1 LPMDITN
8 WRYKE
13 VNDIRVYV
21 SEAVIKEIESSVNAS
36 PEKETGGC
44 LFGSYDRDYN
54 IIYVYYMVSAPGDSI
69 QTSVS
74 FIRGFKGLTSEY
86 ERITKLTYH
95 QVRYLGEW
103 HSHPN
108 MANTPSDTD
117 KQQFKELWK
126 EQQSQDLPFVQMI
139 HGNNGLYIAATM

>member
-1 LPMDITN
+1 MSTWIQYPSTN
-8 WRYKE
+8 AT
-13 VNDIRVYV
+13 VFL
-21 SEAVIKEIESSVNAS
+21 SSIVTDKMKRMYDSS
-36 PEKETGGC
+36 PDVETGGC

-54 IIYVYYMVSAPGDSI
+54 VIYVYYMVEAPKDSI
-69 QTSVS
+69 HTPVS
-74 FIRGFKGLTSEY
+74 FVRGFGGLTDEY

-108 MANTPSDTD
+108 MSNRPSATD
-117 KQQFKELWK
+117 DKQFKEMSA

-139 HGNNGLYIAATM
+139 YGKNGLYVRSMM

>member
-1 LPMDITN
+1 MKMTEWSMIKQGN
-8 WRYKE
+8 IEVCVSKE
-13 VNDIRVYV
+13 VEN
-21 SEAVIKEIESSVNAS
+21 EIDNMSLAS

-44 LFGSYDRDYN
+44 LFGSYDRDFN
-54 IIYVYYMVSAPGDSI
+54 VIYVYYMVQGPEDSVH
-69 QTSVS
+69 TPVS
-74 FIRGFKGLTSEY
+74 FVRGFKGLTQEY

-108 MANTPSDTD
+108 MSNAPSSTD
-117 KQQFKELWK
+117 KKQFDELWE

-139 HGNNGLYIAATM
+139 HGNNGLLVKAVM